1 MSCKIDQDHDVSLQ
15 SAISLTGIG
24 KAFRTYPSQWAR
36 LGEWLGLTSSASYQ
50 GAWVLRHV
58 DLDFQKGEA
67 VGIVG
72 LNGAGKSTLLK
83 LIAGVTQ
90 PTEGSVKVLGK
101 LSALL
106 ELGMGFHPDFTGRQ
120 NLLTAGQLMGIPLR
134 RLEVLMPEI
143 EGFAEIGEY
152 IDRPVRVYSSGMQ
165 MRLAFSLA
173 TAEQPDVLIVD
184 GRCRLAMLIF
194 SRRASTGFGNLK
206 PPALPLFWCHM
217 TTLLFS
223 QYVTAPSCC
232 KRVASPWMLT
242 PRVFWITTMPDCQR
256 PKTLPSTKGTDASK
270 RYLATA
276 LPQ

>member
-1 MSCKIDQDHDVSLQ
+1 MS
-15 SAISLTGIG
+15 
-24 KAFRTYPSQWAR
+24 
-36 LGEWLGLTSSASYQ
+36 TST
-50 GAWVLRHV
+50 
-58 DLDFQKGEA
+58 FKKGES

-90 PTEGSVKVLGK
+90 PTEGSVKVSGK

-184 GRCRLAMLIF
+184 EALSVGDAYFQQKSFDRIRQF
-194 SRRASTGFGNLK
+194 KASG
-206 PPALPLFWCHM
+206 
-217 TTLLFS
+217 TTLILVSHDHFAIQS
-223 QYVTAPSCC
+223 ICDRAILLQEGSVTLDADPESVLDYYNARLSATS
-232 KRVASPWMLT
+232 KHYPAR
-242 PRVFWITTMPDCQR
+242 
-256 PKTLPSTKGTDASK
+256 KGRTHPNAIWRRRCLSNK
-270 RYLATA
+270 PGLESG
-276 LPQ
+276 

>member
-36 LGEWLGLTSSASYQ
+36 LREWLGLASSASYQ

-58 DLDFQKGEA
+58 DLDFKKGEA

-184 GRCRLAMLIF
+184 EALSVGDAYFQQKSFDRIRQF
-194 SRRASTGFGNLK
+194 KASG
-206 PPALPLFWCHM
+206 
-217 TTLLFS
+217 TTLILVSHDHFAIQS
-223 QYVTAPSCC
+223 ICDRAILLQEGSVTL
-232 KRVASPWMLT
+232 MLT
-242 PRVFWITTMPDCQR
+242 PRVFWITTRPDCQR
-256 PKTLPSTKGTDASK
+256 PKTLPSTRGTDASK